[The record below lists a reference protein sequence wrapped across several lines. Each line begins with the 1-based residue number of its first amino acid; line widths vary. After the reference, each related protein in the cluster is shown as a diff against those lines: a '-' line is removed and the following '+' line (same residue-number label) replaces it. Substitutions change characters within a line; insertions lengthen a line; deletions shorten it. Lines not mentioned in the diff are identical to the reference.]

1 VVHYFEKPSV
11 AVVELIGKVKAGDKI
26 FVKGQV
32 SDFSQ
37 EIESMEIEHEAVE
50 SAGKR
55 DAVGLKVVEKVRV
68 GDRVFLDGS

>member
-11 AVVELIGKVKAGDKI
+11 AVIELVDKLKIGDVI
-26 FVKGQV
+26 FVKGSV

-50 SAGKR
+50 SAGKGE
-55 DAVGLKVVEKVRV
+55 AIGLKVVEKVRV
-68 GDRVFLDGS
+68 GDRVFLRRS